1 MPVFRK
7 ESMPNAMYSGM
18 VMGLAWTN
26 YGGSTLMIETVK
38 TESKVG
44 GIKLTGRLGD
54 VMKESANIAYTYVNS
69 IKGDL
74 SISKS
79 FLKKYYS
86 FAYSRRSYPKRW
98 AFCRNYN
105 S

>member
-1 MPVFRK
+1 M
-7 ESMPNAMYSGM
+7 
-18 VMGLAWTN
+18 
-26 YGGSTLMIETVK
+26 
-38 TESKVG
+38 G

-79 FLKKYYS
+79 FLKKILFIYI
-86 FAYSRRSYPKRW
+86 FQKELPQKMGLLQELQ
-98 AFCRNYN
+98 
-105 S
+105 